1 MRHTS
6 DGIPIVHGVVA
17 ILRHEDSVVM
27 VQQQG
32 PDDNQPFWVLP
43 GGLVEAGELI
53 PDALVR
59 EVQEEVGVQ
68 VTMIAQLACLI
79 QMNRPDHQSQTL
91 LFAFEVGAW
100 HGTLRSND
108 PDDEILAVELVP
120 LAEAIRRLAGKG
132 GWPGVQTSLLTY
144 LRGDVPAGT
153 VWCYREDAAG
163 QHLVGRF
170 PA

>member
-1 MRHTS
+1 MRQPS
-6 DGIPIVHGVVA
+6 DGISIVHGVVA
-17 ILRHEDSVVM
+17 ILRQADSVVM

-32 PDDNQPFWVLP
+32 PDDRQPFWVLP
-43 GGLVEAGELI
+43 GGMVEAGELI
-53 PDALVR
+53 TNALMR

-68 VTMIAQLACLI
+68 VTTITQLACLI
-79 QMNRPDHQSQTL
+79 QMDRPDHRSQTL

-100 HGTLRSND
+100 QGTLRSHD

-132 GWPGVQTSLLTY
+132 GWPGMQTSLLTY
-144 LRGDVPAGT
+144 LRGDVQAGT
-153 VWCYREDAAG
+153 VWCYREDEAG

>member
-6 DGIPIVHGVVA
+6 DGIGIDHLAIA
-17 ILRHEDSVVM
+17 ILRGADSVVM

-32 PDDNQPFWVLP
+32 PDDAQPYWVLP

-53 PDALVR
+53 TDALVR
-59 EVQEEVGVQ
+59 EVEEEAGVQ
-68 VTMIAQLACLI
+68 VTVITQLACLI
-79 QMNRPDHQSQTL
+79 QIDRPAQQTQTVA
-91 LFAFEVGAW
+91 FIFEVGTW
-100 HGTLRSND
+100 QGSLGSHD

-120 LAEAIRRLAGKG
+120 LAEAIRRLAGNG
-132 GWPGVQTSLLTY
+132 GWPAIQTPLLTY
-144 LRGDVPAGT
+144 LRGDAPAGA

-163 QHLVGRF
+163 QQLVGRF